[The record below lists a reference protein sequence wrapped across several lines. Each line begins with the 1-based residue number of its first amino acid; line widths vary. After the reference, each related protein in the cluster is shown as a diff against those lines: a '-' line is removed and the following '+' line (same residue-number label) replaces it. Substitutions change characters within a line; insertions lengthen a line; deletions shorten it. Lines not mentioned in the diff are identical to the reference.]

1 MKQTRVDKLDA
12 IFESGGQ
19 VIRASILSK
28 YKFCSKDIAELI
40 ADGYLVKLKTGHYI
54 RQTTMAEISEM
65 ELVALL
71 IPQGVISLI
80 SAAQYHNMTTIN
92 PLVISITIPKDMRT
106 PVLPDHPPI
115 SVYKTIR
122 KVYEI
127 GIEVIPMQFAGVKVY
142 DRERTLCDLFR
153 MRLQIGEDVAIEVL
167 KSYMAGAKNLQKLF
181 EYAEILQIKGV
192 LRPYVEA
199 LI

>member
-1 MKQTRVDKLDA
+1 
-12 IFESGGQ
+12 
-19 VIRASILSK
+19 
-28 YKFCSKDIAELI
+28 
-40 ADGYLVKLKTGHYI
+40 
-54 RQTTMAEISEM
+54 
-65 ELVALL
+65 
-71 IPQGVISLI
+71 
-80 SAAQYHNMTTIN
+80 
-92 PLVISITIPKDMRT
+92 
-106 PVLPDHPPI
+106 
-115 SVYKTIR
+115 
-122 KVYEI
+122 
-127 GIEVIPMQFAGVKVY
+127 MQFAGVKVY